1 MFRNLSLVTIFLFLV
16 FASCEDKETSSQK
29 NQARSAE
36 DLKAQQKEDSIQQ
49 ARDSIFELRKKELA
63 REDKRTKI
71 EENPMFPIVQE
82 KLIPTLTEY
91 GKKNRENKVR
101 IKTKF
106 GNIDVQLYMD
116 TPLHRAN
123 FIMLV
128 KNNYFNNTFFH
139 RVAPGFVI
147 QGGNADNQIT
157 ATSRGKVGD
166 YLIPSEFDAGHK
178 HTYGAFSAAK
188 YAEQNVSKASS
199 PFEFFIVMDK
209 GGTPHLNNDHTV
221 YGRVISGMD
230 VAEKIAQVKTGNS
243 EWPIDNVEMEIEIL
257 E

>member
-1 MFRNLSLVTIFLFLV
+1 MFKQLSLIAFFLILF
-16 FASCEDKETSSQK
+16 FASCEDRETS
-29 NQARSAE
+29 AE
-36 DLKAQQKEDSIQQ
+36 KSVSDNPEKLKAQRVEDSIKR
-49 ARDSIFELRKKELA
+49 ARDSIFELRKEELA
-63 REDKRTKI
+63 KKHTENKI
-71 EENPMFPIVQE
+71 EENPMFPIAQE
-82 KLIPTLTEY
+82 EFIPTITQY
-91 GKKNRENKVR
+91 GKENRENRVR

-106 GNIDVQLYMD
+106 GDIEVQLYRD

-128 KNNYFNNTFFH
+128 KNDYFNDTFFH
-139 RVAPGFVI
+139 RVAPEFVI

-157 ATSRGKVGD
+157 ASRRGDVGN
-166 YLIPSEFDAGHK
+166 YLIPSEFEAGHK

-209 GGTPHLNNDHTV
+209 DGTPHLDNDHTV
-221 YGRVISGMD
+221 FGRVISGMD

-243 EWPIDNVEMEIEIL
+243 EWPIENVEMDIEIVN
-257 E
+257 